1 MAQELKPKQVKMAM
15 LVKITL
21 SGFVRRTLNTDALKL
36 DIKSTG
42 ATLTR
47 KGRSRNWILQ
57 ADSQQIPQII
67 NLISDADE
75 DSWLWVAKKLYEY
88 KPKLSRDEL
97 RNIAKQDSAMTVAQ
111 LTLLTDCTLI
121 DARTVLDEIEWE

>member
-1 MAQELKPKQVKMAM
+1 MAQELNPKQVKVAM

-36 DIKSTG
+36 EIKSTG

-57 ADSQQIPQII
+57 ADNQQIPQII
-67 NLISDADE
+67 NLISDAGE

-97 RNIAKQDSAMTVAQ
+97 RKIAKQDSAMTVAQ

>member
-1 MAQELKPKQVKMAM
+1 LKPKQVKMAM

-21 SGFVRRTLNTDALKL
+21 SGFVRRTLNTDGLKVN
-36 DIKSTG
+36 IKSTG

-97 RNIAKQDSAMTVAQ
+97 RKIAKQDSAMTVAQ

>member
-1 MAQELKPKQVKMAM
+1 MAM

-21 SGFVRRTLNTDALKL
+21 SGFVRRTLNTDALKVN
-36 DIKSTG
+36 IKSTG
-42 ATLTR
+42 AKLTR

-57 ADSQQIPQII
+57 ADNQQIPQII

-88 KPKLSRDEL
+88 KPKLNRDEL